1 MEGSGYMIDR
11 IPIIAA
17 CATDALLYYLVTV
30 SLAHILNSRKEYS
43 QYIIIQTDK
52 ARLAEDEVK
61 VLQRLR
67 HPKALTLIKL
77 LGLLPF
83 RYCDIGDGG
92 MRILG

>member
-1 MEGSGYMIDR
+1 MESLVYMIDR
-11 IPIIAA
+11 TQIIAA
-17 CATDALLYYLVTV
+17 CATDVLLYYLETV
-30 SLAHILNSRKEYS
+30 SLAHVLKSRKEYS

-52 ARLAEDEVK
+52 AWLAEDKVK